1 MGAIYW
7 TCISFGAVTVMQVV
21 GEEPGLL
28 IIERAD
34 PLFLL
39 VALPLVPVG
48 LVLGKMIRWDEP
60 VSLDLSVTYFE

>member
-1 MGAIYW
+1 
-7 TCISFGAVTVMQVV
+7 MQVV
-21 GEEPGLL
+21 GEKPGLV

-39 VALPLVPVG
+39 VALPLVPMG

-60 VSLDLSVTYFE
+60 VRDSMISIT

>member
-1 MGAIYW
+1 
-7 TCISFGAVTVMQVV
+7 MQVV
-21 GEEPGLL
+21 GEKPGLV

-39 VALPLVPVG
+39 VALPLVPMG

-60 VSLDLSVTYFE
+60 VRDSMISITYGDVHSSND